1 MEILVIGSGGRE
13 HALAWKL
20 AKSSS
25 TKKIYV
31 APGNAGTAS
40 EEKIENVAIDS
51 GDIEGLLNFALSR
64 KIKLTIVGPEDPLV
78 HGIVDRFSDK
88 NLLCLGPNSSAA
100 QLEGSKAFMKDILVS
115 AGVPTAKYEVFD
127 DPKQALMYIET
138 IDAPIVI
145 KADGLAAGKG
155 VVVAHEKQIAIA
167 AVNSIMNER
176 KVGDAGSSIIIEDFL
191 LGQEAS
197 FIVLTDGKNIVPFAT
212 SQDHKQR
219 DDGDKG
225 PNTGGMGAYSPT
237 PLVTEKM
244 HDEVM
249 EKVITPTL
257 NELNKRGIEYKGF
270 LYAGLMIDGNEI
282 KVLEYNCRFGDP
294 ETQPILMRMKT
305 DFAELCLKACE
316 YNLKD
321 FEIIWDEKKSIGVV
335 MASGGYPE
343 SYRKGYEINGIPKET
358 EDLKVFHCGTVK
370 DGDLT
375 KTNGGRVLC
384 VTALGETLPDAISNA
399 YESVNKISWTDSFY
413 RRDIGQRDINSA
425 KS

>member
-321 FEIIWDEKKSIGVV
+321 FEIIWDEKNLLELLWLREAILNLI
-335 MASGGYPE
+335 E
-343 SYRKGYEINGIPKET
+343 
-358 EDLKVFHCGTVK
+358 K
-370 DGDLT
+370 DT
-375 KTNGGRVLC
+375 K
-384 VTALGETLPDAISNA
+384 
-399 YESVNKISWTDSFY
+399 
-413 RRDIGQRDINSA
+413 
-425 KS
+425 